1 MRINMLFVPIALLGI
16 VGCSASDSDAIDSHD
31 EASRRAKLSAT
42 LQADVD
48 ANHREGVVGVLAEV
62 SDGTETIHAR
72 AGESQL
78 GNGTPIPFDAKFR
91 MGSNTKTF
99 VAVVVLELAE
109 EGKLSLDD
117 SVERWLPGVVSENG
131 NDGSQI
137 TIRQLLQHTSGLP
150 NYTADLFSSFTAS
163 DYERVRFERSS
174 PEQLVALALAHP
186 PDFAPGTSWNYS
198 NTNYV
203 LAGMIIEQVT
213 GRDWKREVA
222 ERILT
227 PLELSDTFDPGD
239 DPDLPAPHSLGYNL
253 FAENEPL
260 VDVTQ
265 YNHTWADAA
274 GALVSTTTDLTH
286 FWRALLSGKLLG
298 SSMMAEM
305 QATTPAVGL
314 DEVIP
319 EARYGLG
326 IMSIPTRCGS
336 YWSHFGDTFGFSTR
350 NAVDAKG
357 TRAVVVSNNTT
368 FDVDPAE
375 QVIRDDLK
383 LLEDVMCS
391 P

>member
-1 MRINMLFVPIALLGI
+1 MRINTMFVPIALFGI
-16 VGCSASDSDAIDSHD
+16 VGCSASDSDTIDSHD
-31 EASRRAKLSAT
+31 EAARRAKLTAT

-48 ANHREGVVGVLAEV
+48 ANHREGVVGVIAEV
-62 SDGTETIHAR
+62 SDGTATIQAR
-72 AGESQL
+72 AGESRL
-78 GNGTPIPFDAKFR
+78 DSGTPIPFEAKFR

-99 VAVVVLELAE
+99 VAVVVLQLAE

-117 SVERWLPGVVSENG
+117 SVERWLPGVVSANG
-131 NDGSQI
+131 NDGSRI

-150 NYTADLFSSFTAS
+150 NYTADLFSSFTAA
-163 DYERVRFERSS
+163 DYERVRLEHST

-203 LAGMIIEQVT
+203 LTGMIIEKVT
-213 GRDWKREVA
+213 SNHWSSEVRQ
-222 ERILT
+222 RIIE
-227 PLELSDTFDPGD
+227 PLDLHETTNPGD
-239 DPDLPAPHSLGYNL
+239 DPDLPTPHSLGYNL
-253 FAENEPL
+253 FADNDPL

-274 GALVSTTTDLTH
+274 GALVSTTRDLTH
-286 FWRALLSGKLLG
+286 FWRALLSGELLG
-298 SSMMAEM
+298 SGAMAEM
-305 QATTPAVGL
+305 QATVPAVGL

-319 EARYGLG
+319 GARYGLG
-326 IMSIPTRCGS
+326 IMQIPTRCGS

-350 NAVDAKG
+350 NAADAKG